1 MKNLRL
7 FFISLLLIAVTPVIA
22 GTATYEAQ
30 PSPTPAD
37 ENHRELF
44 DYELN
49 YTGNSS
55 FFDDH
60 GKFGNGDSLY
70 NDFSYA
76 HRFLIT
82 GKWYFRAGVE
92 YERFDFNGT
101 NNGLP
106 DHLQTVHALL
116 AFEYVVHDHAGAGI
130 EIQPGPY
137 FESNVTGDSIDIPWK
152 VWVTFPL
159 KKDKIFAVI
168 GAGGS
173 IYSNPIVAPGGG
185 IIWLFSD
192 HFRLEGV
199 FPKPAL
205 VYNPSDNWEFR
216 IFGNLFYES
225 YRTDDVIT
233 PERKLQVHNA
243 VVQYSEDKAGVQA
256 SYSGLKP
263 FEITL
268 GGGVTVR
275 RDFDFFRAEASAK
288 TTPAPFVKFEVTANF
303 QAGGHISPCALEFPI
318 RHRDPIVVASDECD
332 ARIIDLSL
340 SHFVGPVVHVDPP
353 FSAIGAA
360 ELPLVASVYSLC
372 LIGLE
377 AVAHR

>member
-44 DYELN
+44 DYELD

-55 FFDDH
+55 FYDDH

-82 GKWYFRAGVE
+82 GKWYFRTGVE
-92 YERFDFNGT
+92 YERFDFDGT

-106 DHLQTVHALL
+106 DHLQTFHALL
-116 AFEYVVHDHAGAGI
+116 ALEYVVHDHAGAGI
-130 EIQPGPY
+130 EIDPGL
-137 FESNVTGDSIDIPWK
+137 FFQNDVHGNDFDIPAK
-152 VWVTFPL
+152 AFVTFPL

-168 GAGGS
+168 GVGFAL
-173 IYSNPIVAPGGG
+173 NQTPIVAPGGG
-185 IIWLFSD
+185 LIWLFTD
-192 HFRLEGV
+192 HLRLEGV

-205 VYNPSDNWEFR
+205 VYNPNDDWEFR
-216 IFGNLFYES
+216 LAGNLFYES

-233 PERKLQVHNA
+233 PARKLQVHNA
-243 VVQYSEDKAGVQA
+243 IVQYSEDRAGIQA
-256 SYSGLKP
+256 TYSHFKP
-263 FEITL
+263 LDITL
-268 GGGVTVR
+268 DVGCTFR
-275 RDFDFFRAEASAK
+275 RDFDFFRAEASVK
-288 TTPAPFVKFEVTANF
+288 TDPAPYVRLAVEAKF
-303 QAGGHISPCALEFPI
+303 
-318 RHRDPIVVASDECD
+318 
-332 ARIIDLSL
+332 
-340 SHFVGPVVHVDPP
+340 
-353 FSAIGAA
+353 
-360 ELPLVASVYSLC
+360 
-372 LIGLE
+372 
-377 AVAHR
+377 